1 MRKIN
6 INQNYKKV
14 LFYTNKYNVKK
25 IIFMYPSRKVIF
37 SMRMMKMIYCVFY
50 YNIYYE
56 NDYIEN

>member
-14 LFYTNKYNVKK
+14 LFYTSKYNVKK

-56 NDYIEN
+56 NDYIEK